1 MGNIRLVG
9 ATYIDT
15 CNEICTPGI
24 SCERKNTSVWRIQKE
39 NYKKI
44 KSLSLSL
51 CLFLFPSLSLSR
63 CLSVCLPTWLGWGLG
78 WAGLVRPSVRPSVCL
93 SVCVSISVSLLLDDL
108 GVFARYMSAHWIPA
122 DSGTQQFTL
131 TTPHLPQLHSSDHFA
146 RIESTPLQC

>member
-51 CLFLFPSLSLSR
+51 SLSFSLSLSLS
-63 CLSVCLPTWLGWGLG
+63 LSVCLSAYLAGLGAGLG
-78 WAGLVRPSVRPSVCL
+78 WAGASVRPSVCL